1 MQLDR
6 IDHYTLRCTEA
17 QLDSLRGF
25 YGGVLGLQAGPRPD
39 FDFPGVWFYLGGR
52 PVVHL
57 AAFADRTG
65 ADAAATAA
73 AATRATATAATG
85 AATRA
90 AISGFDHVAFRA
102 SGLAATR
109 QRLTE
114 RGMDWTERPVPG
126 FPLHQVFLTDPLGV
140 RIELTFDSAEVAQ
153 SG

>member
-25 YGGVLGLQAGPRPD
+25 YGGVLGLHPGPRPD
-39 FDFPGVWFYLGGR
+39 FEFPGVWFYLGGR

-57 AAFADRTG
+57 AAFADRAGT
-65 ADAAATAA
+65 DAAATG
-73 AATRATATAATG
+73 AT
-85 AATRA
+85 
-90 AISGFDHVAFRA
+90 SGFDHVAFRA

-114 RGMDWTERPVPG
+114 LGMAWTERPVPG

-140 RIELTFDSAEVAQ
+140 RVELTFDSAEVPQ

>member
-25 YGGVLGLQAGPRPD
+25 YGAVLGLQVGPRPD
-39 FDFPGVWFYLGGR
+39 FDFPGVWFYLCGR

-57 AAFADRTG
+57 AAFADR
-65 ADAAATAA
+65 AAADPG
-73 AATRATATAATG
+73 ATAG
-85 AATRA
+85 A
-90 AISGFDHVAFRA
+90 SGFDHVAFRA

-109 QRLTE
+109 RRLTE
-114 RGMDWTERPVPG
+114 HGMRWTERPVPG

-140 RIELTFDSAEVAQ
+140 RVELTFDSAEAAR